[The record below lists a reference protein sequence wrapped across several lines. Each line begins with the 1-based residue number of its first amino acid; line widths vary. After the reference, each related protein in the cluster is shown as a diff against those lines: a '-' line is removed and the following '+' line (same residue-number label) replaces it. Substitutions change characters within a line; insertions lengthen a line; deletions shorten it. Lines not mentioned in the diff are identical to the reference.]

1 MVAAANGNPSNMAET
16 GFFSELWRR
25 RVPQFLGFYVAA
37 TWMAVEIGDWMIE
50 RFSLPENLTSYVF
63 LGMVSLI
70 PAVGVIAW
78 GHGAPG
84 KDRWTKFQAG
94 FIGLNAAAA
103 IAALA
108 LWVQPMTAPQAPAVA
123 AAATETVEV
132 LDEDGN
138 VEFHEVAKDGYHQ
151 SLLAFFFRNMTGDTE
166 LDWLSYGAPWLITED
181 LRRNPLISIGTP
193 LSQASAASRLREKGF
208 PNAVGEPLSLDLQIA
223 RDRGLPQIITG
234 EIARLVDGTLEL
246 TARLIEVETGQM
258 VNEWKRSG
266 ADVLDTADQISGDIR
281 ESLLSGYETDRIVTE
296 LSIKEH
302 TSENL
307 EAIQHAVE
315 AQRLRSFE
323 NNYPAAIEE
332 LKQAIEKD
340 PTFAEAHVLAHLFYR
355 NLGDY
360 PTALAEAQ
368 KALAHDYKLYSE
380 TKFMLKANMQAL
392 QGRTDQAVWVLE
404 RWAQIHPQSGEVQ
417 GLLGSNY
424 LVMMEIG
431 KAKGAYQRLLE
442 LEPSQRRTLL
452 SLAAVLRLE
461 GDLDNAIATIQR
473 YIEEVQP
480 ENAEAHMD
488 LGNTYIQA
496 GQFEQAREAYEEAAF
511 LDATNPRAEIALAG
525 LLLREGAYDQALTA
539 LERIEAR
546 NLPPRQLFPVLGM
559 KQKLHLY
566 LGEVELAME
575 SLRQMSE
582 AGSTFMPPFL
592 QVFQIENSLA
602 IYQAML
608 SDKEGALQMA
618 AETRAKL
625 KPPFDGYALFA
636 PLDIYSIF
644 KESEPYLKVLEELEQ
659 SAQLFSNPTMELVV
673 NWYRARGLLLSG
685 DTAAA
690 VETSTN
696 VLQGLGRSA
705 ATLQSPDLMESFIVF
720 HAHTLA
726 KAGRV
731 DEALDQ
737 INGLVDVNPGMSFA
751 RVERLAILLQKGLV
765 EAAQNEADYLDR
777 VWDGADTQYVE
788 YKRLQELKAELAT
801 AQG

>member
-1 MVAAANGNPSNMAET
+1 MAET

-181 LRRNPLISIGTP
+181 LRRNPLIAIGTP
-193 LSQASAASRLREKGF
+193 LSQAGAASRLREKGF

-307 EAIQHAVE
+307 EAIRHAVE

-392 QGRTDQAVWVLE
+392 QGRADQAVWVLE

-424 LVMMEIG
+424 LVMMEIA

-539 LERIEAR
+539 LKRIEAR
-546 NLPPRQLFPVLGM
+546 NLPPRQLFAVLGM
-559 KQKLHLY
+559 RQKLHLY
-566 LGEVELAME
+566 LGEVELGME

-644 KESEPYLKVLEELEQ
+644 KEAEPYLKVFEELEQ
-659 SAQLFSNPTMELVV
+659 SSQLFSNPTMELVV
-673 NWYRARGLLLSG
+673 DWYRARGQLLSG

-777 VWDGADTQYVE
+777 VWESADKQYVE